1 MQLPK
6 KIFLSLLLLEV
17 FVSFS
22 GIAVPFFS
30 NDPALYA
37 AISKTMVQQND
48 FINLYVYGID
58 WLDKPHFPFWMAAIS
73 FKIFGVAE
81 WSYRLPALLFILLG
95 TFYTYLLAKKLYNT
109 SVAQISVLVLLSAQ
123 HLIMSN
129 TDVRAEPY
137 LLALIAGA
145 VYHFYK
151 LFERFRFVDLILG
164 SMLSACAVMTKG
176 AFALIPVGTAILG
189 HAIFTNQLR
198 YFLRWRWLMAILL
211 IAIFILPE
219 VYAVYMQFDR
229 HPEKFVFNRTGVSGV
244 KWFLWDSQFSRF
256 IMQGPI
262 VRSKGDVFYYVHTL
276 LWAYAPWCLVF
287 YYVFAQRMVEVFKR
301 RKVEEYVTISAI
313 VPMLLFFSLSKF
325 QLNFYTNILFPFF
338 SILVA
343 SFIMSI
349 LSKKEN
355 TCYLGVQIF
364 YSVVFVVGAIV
375 INLLLKPFYQWI
387 YFAGGIFLIVCSIII
402 IRQKISPNLKWMI
415 ISCISVLYINFY
427 LNFTLY
433 PKMSSLKGENQA
445 AAYVNQFYPNQQLGV
460 FENRRNGFE
469 FYSHQPVKQIDFEK
483 WMTGNGQDRIFYVDD
498 IVYEEIIS
506 KHAKFDVLKEFDD
519 HTSENVMKFL
529 KSKDQPSHKSYLI
542 RSGNSASMI
551 NYRQ

>member
-1 MQLPK
+1 MSLPK
-6 KIFLSLLLLEV
+6 KVFLSMLLLEV
-17 FVSFS
+17 FVNFS

-37 AISKTMVQQND
+37 AISKEMVRKND

-95 TFYTYLLAKKLYNT
+95 AFYTYVLAKKLYNT

-137 LLALIAGA
+137 LLALIVGA
-145 VYHFYK
+145 IYHFYK
-151 LFERFRFVDLILG
+151 LFERFTILHLILG
-164 SMLSACAVMTKG
+164 SMLAACAVMTKG
-176 AFALIPVGTAILG
+176 IFALVPIGTAILG
-189 HAIFTNQLR
+189 HAVFTNQFR
-198 YFLRWRWLMAILL
+198 CFLKWRWLMAIIL
-211 IAIFILPE
+211 IAVFVLPE
-219 VYAVYMQFDR
+219 VYAVYVQFDR
-229 HPEKFVFNRTGVSGV
+229 HPEKVVFNTTGVSGV

-262 VRSKGDVFYYVHTL
+262 VRSRGDVFYYVHTL

-287 YYVFAQRMVEVFKR
+287 YFVFAKKIIAIFKR
-301 RKVEEYVTISAI
+301 KKAEEYVTLSAI

-325 QLNFYTNILFPFF
+325 QLNFYTNILFPLF

-343 SFIMSI
+343 SFISSI

-355 TCYLGVQIF
+355 AFYSGVQIF
-364 YSVVFVVGAIV
+364 YSVVFVSGAIV
-375 INLLLKPFYQWI
+375 INLLLEPLYQLI
-387 YFAGGIFLIVCSIII
+387 YFGASVLLIVCLTVIT
-402 IRQKISPNLKWMI
+402 RQRISPNLKWMI
-415 ISCISVLYINFY
+415 IPCLSVLFINFY

-445 AAYVNQFYPNQQLGV
+445 AAFVNQFYPNQKLGV

-483 WMTGNGQDRIFYVDD
+483 WMAGEGQDRIFYVDD

-506 KHAKFDVLKEFDD
+506 KQGKFAILKEFDD
-519 HTSENVMKFL
+519 HTSENVIKFL
-529 KSKDQPSHKSYLI
+529 KSKDQTSHKGYLI
-542 RSGNSASMI
+542 RSNNSL
-551 NYRQ
+551 Q

>member
-151 LFERFRFVDLILG
+151 LFERFSFLDLILG

-287 YYVFAQRMVEVFKR
+287 YYVFAQRMIEVFKR
-301 RKVEEYVTISAI
+301 RKIQEYVTISAI

-469 FYSHQPVKQIDFEK
+469 FYSHQPVKQIDFEN
-483 WMTGNGQDRIFYVDD
+483 WMTAKGQDRIFYVDD

-506 KHAKFDVLKEFDD
+506 KHAKFDVLKEFED

>member
-1 MQLPK
+1 MPLPK
-6 KIFLSLLLLEV
+6 KVFLSLLLLEV
-17 FVSFS
+17 FVNFS

-37 AISKTMVQQND
+37 AISKAMVQKND

-95 TFYTYLLAKKLYNT
+95 AFYTYLLAKKLYNVN
-109 SVAQISVLVLLSAQ
+109 VAQISLLVLLSAQ
-123 HLIMSN
+123 HLLMSN

-137 LLALIAGA
+137 LLALIVGA
-145 VYHFYK
+145 IYHFYK
-151 LFERFRFVDLILG
+151 LFESFRFLHLILG
-164 SMLSACAVMTKG
+164 SMLAACAVMTKG
-176 AFALIPVGTAILG
+176 VFALVPIGTAILG
-189 HAIFTNQLR
+189 HAVFTNQFR
-198 YFLRWRWLMAILL
+198 YFLKWRWLMAIIL
-211 IAIFILPE
+211 IAVFVLPE
-219 VYAVYMQFDR
+219 VYAVYVQFDR
-229 HPEKFVFNRTGVSGV
+229 HPEKNVFNRTAVSGV

-262 VRSKGDVFYYVHTL
+262 VRSRGDVFYYVHTL

-287 YYVFAQRMVEVFKR
+287 YYVFAKRIFAIFKR
-301 RKVEEYVTISAI
+301 KKCEEYVTLSAI
-313 VPMLLFFSLSKF
+313 APMLLFFSLSKF

-343 SFIMSI
+343 SFINSI
-349 LSKKEN
+349 LSKKEARF
-355 TCYLGVQIF
+355 YSGVQII
-364 YSVVFVVGAIV
+364 YSTVFIIGVIV
-375 INLLLKPFYQWI
+375 INFLLHPLYQWM
-387 YFAGGIFLIVCSIII
+387 YFGGGIFLICCMAVI
-402 IRQKISPNLKWMI
+402 IRQRVSLNFRWMVI
-415 ISCISVLYINFY
+415 TCLSVLYINFY

-445 AAYVNQFYPNQQLGV
+445 AAFVNQFYPNQKLGV

-469 FYSHQPVKQIDFEK
+469 FYSHQPVQQIDFEK
-483 WMTGNGQDRIFYVDD
+483 WMAGEGQDRIYYVDD
-498 IVYEEIIS
+498 IVFEKLIF
-506 KHAKFDVLKEFDD
+506 KQGRFTVLKEVAD

-529 KSKDQPSHKSYLI
+529 KSKDQTSHKGYLI
-542 RSGNSASMI
+542 RSNTHL
-551 NYRQ
+551 NN

>member
-1 MQLPK
+1 MSLPK
-6 KIFLSLLLLEV
+6 QVFLSLLVLEV
-17 FVSFS
+17 FVNFS

-37 AISKTMVQQND
+37 AISKTMVQKND

-73 FKIFGVAE
+73 FKMFGVAE

-95 TFYTYLLAKKLYNT
+95 AFYTYLLAKKLYNI

-137 LLALIAGA
+137 LLALIVGA
-145 VYHFYK
+145 VYHFYI
-151 LFERFRFVDLILG
+151 LFERFGFLHLILG
-164 SMLSACAVMTKG
+164 SMLAACAVMTKG
-176 AFALIPVGTAILG
+176 IFALVPIGTAILG
-189 HAIFTNQLR
+189 HAVFTNQFR
-198 YFLRWRWLMAILL
+198 CFLKWRWLMAIIL
-211 IAIFILPE
+211 IAVFILPE
-219 VYAVYMQFDR
+219 VYAVYLQFDR
-229 HPEKFVFNRTGVSGV
+229 HPEKFVFNRTAVSGV

-262 VRSKGDVFYYVHTL
+262 VRSRGDVFYYVHTL

-287 YYVFAQRMVEVFKR
+287 YYVFAQRIIAIFKR
-301 RKVEEYVTISAI
+301 RKVEEYVTLSAI
-313 VPMLLFFSLSKF
+313 IPMLLFFSLSKF

-343 SFIMSI
+343 SFVSSS
-349 LSKKEN
+349 LSKTE
-355 TCYLGVQIF
+355 TRFYSGVQIF
-364 YSVVFVVGAIV
+364 YSVVFIIGAIV
-375 INLLLKPFYQWI
+375 INFLLHPLYQWM
-387 YFAGGIFLIVCSIII
+387 YFGGGVLLIFCSMVISN
-402 IRQKISPNLKWMI
+402 QTISPNLKWMI
-415 ISCISVLYINFY
+415 ISCLSVLYINFY

-445 AAYVNQFYPNQQLGV
+445 AAYVNQFYPNQKLGV

-469 FYSHQPVKQIDFEK
+469 FYSQQPVRQIDLEK
-483 WMTGNGQDRIFYVDD
+483 WMAGEGQDRIFYVDD
-498 IVYEEIIS
+498 IVFEEIIS
-506 KHAKFDVLKEFDD
+506 KQGKFAILKEFDD

-542 RSGNSASMI
+542 RSGNSVSMI

>member
-1 MQLPK
+1 M
-6 KIFLSLLLLEV
+6 
-17 FVSFS
+17 SFS

-151 LFERFRFVDLILG
+151 LFERFSFLDLILG

-189 HAIFTNQLR
+189 HAIFTNQFR
-198 YFLRWRWLMAILL
+198 YILRWRWSIAILL

-287 YYVFAQRMVEVFKR
+287 YYVFAQRMIEVFKR

-355 TCYLGVQIF
+355 TFYLGVQIF

-483 WMTGNGQDRIFYVDD
+483 WMAGEGQDRIFYVDD

-506 KHAKFDVLKEFDD
+506 KHAKFDVLKEFED

-542 RSGNSASMI
+542 RSSNSASMI

>member
-48 FINLYVYGID
+48 FINLYVYGVD

-95 TFYTYLLAKKLYNT
+95 SFYTYLLAKKLYNT

-151 LFERFRFVDLILG
+151 LFERFSFLDLILG

-189 HAIFTNQLR
+189 HAIFTNQFR
-198 YFLRWRWLMAILL
+198 YFLRWRWSIAILL

-287 YYVFAQRMVEVFKR
+287 YYVFAQRMIEVFKR

-343 SFIMSI
+343 SFISSI

-355 TCYLGVQIF
+355 TFYSGAQIF
-364 YSVVFVVGAIV
+364 YSLVFVVGAIV
-375 INLLLKPFYQWI
+375 INLLLKPFYQWM
-387 YFAGGIFLIVCSIII
+387 YFAGSIFLIVCSIII
-402 IRQKISPNLKWMI
+402 ITQKISTNLKWMI
-415 ISCISVLYINFY
+415 ISCMSVLYINFY

-469 FYSHQPVKQIDFEK
+469 FYSHQLVKQIDFEK

-506 KHAKFDVLKEFDD
+506 KHAKFDVLKEFED